1 MEKKQ
6 VNIFAVL
13 FGIYCAVMFFLRFNR
28 AGAFEGV
35 DYWEQVSMSCSL
47 TPFHTIRQYLRLW
60 NLNPQLHRLAVINLV
75 GNVVMFIPPGTLLP
89 LVFRRLRSFWKT
101 MLCTT
106 GIIIAVELTQLFTLL
121 GSCDIDDLILNL
133 LGASIGYFFYRLFL
147 KRST

>member
-1 MEKKQ
+1 
-6 VNIFAVL
+6 
-13 FGIYCAVMFFLRFNR
+13 
-28 AGAFEGV
+28 
-35 DYWEQVSMSCSL
+35 MSYSL

-75 GNVVMFIPPGTLLP
+75 GNVVMFIPLGTLLP
-89 LVFRRLRSFWKT
+89 LVFRRLHSFWKT